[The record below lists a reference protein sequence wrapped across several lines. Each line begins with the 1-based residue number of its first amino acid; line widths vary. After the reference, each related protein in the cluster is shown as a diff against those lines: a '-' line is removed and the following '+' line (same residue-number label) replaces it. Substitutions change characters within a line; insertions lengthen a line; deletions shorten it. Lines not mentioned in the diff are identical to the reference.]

1 MRSGKLTQNE
11 LVLKYMETGSGI
23 THMDALTLFGCAR
36 LAARID
42 DLKKMGHNII
52 SEDVKRN
59 GKTFSRYHLVKGK

>member
-11 LVLKYMETGSGI
+11 LVLKYMETGNGI